1 MKYPRN
7 LSITL
12 SLCALALLISQSA
25 ILAQDSIEVRTH
37 ECYWVDPWFVGPDTV
52 ANAGTHTF
60 QTRYSPI
67 LKIWVINNQGK
78 GDYVRSMT
86 IRYEGDDL
94 SDVEEV
100 QMWREAHNLL
110 NPQPGPWDTAYS
122 YYPTSRRD
130 SLCAVTDF
138 DLSGYAFFD
147 FVIECPNDSIRFE
160 IAAND
165 SILFYV
171 VLIIAHGLPQA
182 HTGNLLDV
190 MIPKDSLSTQ
200 NGFNAPASNSGEGRT
215 YRVLLD
221 ATPPNLT
228 EEDIYINVWGDSAAV
243 KLGVVFT
250 DSMVNVTDNVT
261 GTIPQSVDDILV
273 FADIRSLNQGT
284 AYADK
289 RLVPVHWTSDDFT
302 YSDSIRHEDK
312 QGHGI
317 DIEAYERLS
326 GIGAPG
332 SYIQKITVWDE
343 FANSDSVWDLE
354 NPKPIDT
361 IWPDSNLVEWSIHY
375 DDNSDGIAAIGDSI
389 KIKIDMSNQ
398 APANQP
404 DEIMNKDVHHP
415 LFPRNGVYFAD
426 HYDVRGFDPSDMNYT
441 YPLEFSDTDGN
452 EVWELVFEAKGGD
465 WDVDSG
471 DVDGYVCVT
480 AEDNANYWPDPP
492 YPSINHIGPGNLRR
506 WKSDTFPFGVDTKFP
521 YPVYQLSALASA
533 DNRIHLSWRDSTD
546 DSDKGHY
553 YIYSNNG
560 TGGIGGIDTTSHCAF
575 VTAPESSWTSEPLNP
590 SFSYCFLIRNMDDAG
605 NMEKNFSNI
614 ICQSP
619 NDLAAK
625 DTLYSVA
632 GFPCSSDGDTLYFR
646 SGGGEVTIYINIW
659 NDADIIGIAVPLTD
673 TAYGPPS
680 NAYLD
685 SANNNGA
692 TEPLCFQ
699 GSRAQDLGATVCR
712 LDSNPPQVFYGAQ
725 VVIADP
731 MPPGDGLF
739 VTMVYTVSDTGR
751 ICLDT
756 LVYLPTY
763 VLAFVDTNL
772 ASYTPHFTTKCFS
785 LRPYSCGDANG
796 DASVGLADVV
806 YLINYV
812 LRFGPPPVCPSDVNC
827 DGTVD
832 IVDVVY
838 FINYLFRGGP
848 APCDPDDNGVPDC

>member
-1 MKYPRN
+1 MKYRRN

-12 SLCALALLISQSA
+12 TLCTLALVTSQSA

-37 ECYWVDPWFVGPDTV
+37 ECYWVDPWWIGADTV
-52 ANAGTHTF
+52 RAHEHIF
-60 QTRYSPI
+60 WKRYNPI
-67 LKIWVINNQGK
+67 LKIWVMNNQNK
-78 GDYVRSMT
+78 EDTVSSLT
-86 IRYEGDDL
+86 VQSECDDL
-94 SDVEEV
+94 LDVQEV
-100 QMWREAHNLL
+100 LVYREAHNLP
-110 NPQPGPWDTAYS
+110 NPQPEPWDTCFF
-122 YYPTSRRD
+122 YYASRRD
-130 SLCAVTDF
+130 SLCAWGSFDSLGRVFLDF
-138 DLSGYAFFD
+138 AETF
-147 FVIECPNDSIRFE
+147 PNDSIRFQ
-160 IAAND
+160 IAADD

-171 VLIIAHGLPQA
+171 IFLISDDLPSG
-182 HTGNLLDV
+182 HTGNLLDA
-190 MIPKDSLSTQ
+190 MIPQ
-200 NGFNAPASNSGEGRT
+200 NGVQTHNGFTAPAANQGDGRT
-215 YRVLLD
+215 YRLLLD

-228 EEDIYINVWGDSAAV
+228 EENIHIDVWGDSAAV

-261 GTIPQSVDDILV
+261 GAIPQSVDDILV
-273 FADIRSLNQGT
+273 FTDMRTFGT
-284 AYADK
+284 GFSDK
-289 RLVPVHWTSDDFT
+289 RLTRIVAADDFAFT
-302 YSDSIRHEDK
+302 DSIRHEDR
-312 QGHGI
+312 QGYGV

-326 GIGAPG
+326 GVGTPG
-332 SYIQKITVWDE
+332 SYIQKMTAWDE
-343 FANSDSVWDLE
+343 FGNSDSVWDLE

-361 IWPDSNLVEWSIHY
+361 IWPDSNLVEWFLHY
-375 DDNSDGIAAIGDSI
+375 DANSDGVAALGDSI
-389 KIKIDMSNQ
+389 KIRIDMRFQ
-398 APANQP
+398 PPAGEP
-404 DEIMNKDVHHP
+404 DEIMNKDVFHP

-426 HYDVRGFDPSDMNYT
+426 RYDFRGFDPPGVHYT
-441 YPLEFSDTDGN
+441 YPFEFSNLIGN
-452 EVWELVFEAKGGD
+452 EIWNLIFEAKQGY

-471 DVDGYVCVT
+471 DADAYVYVT
-480 AEDNANYWPDPP
+480 AEDNANYWPGSA
-492 YPSINHIGPGNLRR
+492 YPSIDHIGPGNLRR
-506 WKSDTFPFGVDTKFP
+506 WKSDTFPFGVDTKLP
-521 YPVYQLSALASA
+521 YPVYELSAQASA

-546 DSDKGHY
+546 DNDKGHY
-553 YIYSNNG
+553 YIYWNNG
-560 TGGIGGIDTTSHCAF
+560 TGGIGGIDTISYCAF
-575 VTAPESSWTSEPLNP
+575 VSAPESSWTSEPLNP

-605 NMEKNFSNI
+605 NMEKNFGNI

-699 GSRAQDLGATVCR
+699 GSRAQDLGATVCW

-739 VTMVYTVSDTGR
+739 ATMVYTVSDTGR

-763 VLAFVDTNL
+763 VLAFVDTNM

-785 LRPYSCGDANG
+785 LRPYLCGDGNG
-796 DASVGLADVV
+796 DGSVGLPDIVYLINYVLKSGSTPAYPSDVNCDSNVDITDVV
-806 YLINYV
+806 YLINY
-812 LRFGPPPVCPSDVNC
+812 
-827 DGTVD
+827 
-832 IVDVVY
+832 
-838 FINYLFRGGP
+838 LFQGGHP
-848 APCDPDDNGVPDC
+848 PCDPDGNGVPDC